1 MAMILDAFMSKF
13 SALLADLVYEE
24 VIMQLGVKD
33 ELHKLRQRM
42 RSIQCLLKD
51 AEKKKFDESAIEL
64 WFAELKDVMYDAEDI
79 IDLCRIEGTQLLTDQ
94 NPKSKTSL
102 VCCDFSSAFSCF
114 TSVPLRHDI
123 GNRIKDINGRLNQ
136 IYEDRKH
143 YKLEKSTI
151 SKTPQINL
159 LDSRQTSSMVD
170 PFIVGR
176 EVEVAANSL
185 VDHLLG
191 DMVDEKCR
199 LFAITGMGG
208 VGKTTLAQKVFNH
221 PKIQTYFN
229 VTVWV
234 CVSQTYLETELLKQV
249 IRGAKGNYGD
259 SNTKEE
265 LQRILR
271 DSVTSIQSLFLVL
284 DDVWESDVWINLFR
298 VPFYNSN
305 RSVRVLITT
314 RDENIVNK
322 MQIAYIHSVTYL
334 SEESSWDMLRRRLFL
349 EEQEELANGLRE
361 LGLMLV
367 NKCKGLPLA
376 IKVIAGVLL
385 SKPRNKKAWKNFL
398 NDNAWFIYNLPGEL
412 SGALY
417 LSFEDLP
424 SHLKQC
430 FLYFSLYRED
440 AQLDPHEFAQLWV
453 AEGFITKQQDSLM
466 EDLAEECFNEL
477 LNRNLLLPK
486 DYDGK
491 CRMHDLI
498 RSLTIFLSKEE
509 TSFGDLNVRNSTRS
523 IKLRRISVA
532 NQEAAVEILDCIAD
546 QGALRT
552 LLASSS
558 DLLLDDE
565 RLRRL
570 SHLRVLDISHT
581 QIQILPDSIGKLVH
595 LRYLNLN
602 HTHITTIPKSI
613 EQLTNLQFL
622 DISFCKKLGQLPSGI
637 TQLHNLR
644 RLDIFQSPVCF
655 HKIMHSASVIR
666 IAFPKLER
674 LQILNFPELEEW
686 SFGTEVEQNTSP
698 RLKLLPC
705 LQKLIIR
712 NCPLF
717 KQLPEGLK
725 YSSMKSLEIVG
736 ARRLKSVDNLSAKI
750 EELHLSYCEKLKV
763 VCCAPTLK
771 TLEVQECKALS
782 CVKKLDSLQKL
793 SFNDFEEESLP
804 EWLLKFLQQRGL
816 QNDSNDDFLLD
827 LYCSDEVIQKCIKGG
842 SYWDL
847 IQHIPRVKMFSVSEL
862 VNALV

>member
-13 SALLADLVYEE
+13 SALLADFVYEE

-51 AEKKKFDESAIEL
+51 AEKKKFDESTIEL
-64 WFAELKDVMYDAEDI
+64 WLSELKDVMYDVEDI
-79 IDLCRIEGTQLLTDQ
+79 IDLCRIEGAQLITDQ

-114 TSVPLRHDI
+114 TSVPLRHEI
-123 GNRIKDINGRLNQ
+123 GNRIKDINARLNQ

-151 SKTPQINL
+151 SKTPQISL

-170 PFIVGR
+170 PFVVGR

-208 VGKTTLAQKVFNH
+208 VGKTTLAQKIFNH

-322 MQIAYIHSVTYL
+322 MQVAYIHSVTYL
-334 SEESSWDMLRRRLFL
+334 SEESSWDMLRRRLFS
-349 EEQEELANGLRE
+349 EEQEELANGLKE
-361 LGLMLV
+361 IGLMIV

-398 NDNAWFIYNLPGEL
+398 NLMHG
-412 SGALY
+412 
-417 LSFEDLP
+417 SFTT
-424 SHLKQC
+424 
-430 FLYFSLYRED
+430 FLGSL
-440 AQLDPHEFAQLWV
+440 V
-453 AEGFITKQQDSLM
+453 
-466 EDLAEECFNEL
+466 
-477 LNRNLLLPK
+477 
-486 DYDGK
+486 
-491 CRMHDLI
+491 
-498 RSLTIFLSKEE
+498 
-509 TSFGDLNVRNSTRS
+509 
-523 IKLRRISVA
+523 
-532 NQEAAVEILDCIAD
+532 
-546 QGALRT
+546 
-552 LLASSS
+552 
-558 DLLLDDE
+558 
-565 RLRRL
+565 
-570 SHLRVLDISHT
+570 VLCT
-581 QIQILPDSIGKLVH
+581 
-595 LRYLNLN
+595 
-602 HTHITTIPKSI
+602 
-613 EQLTNLQFL
+613 
-622 DISFCKKLGQLPSGI
+622 
-637 TQLHNLR
+637 
-644 RLDIFQSPVCF
+644 
-655 HKIMHSASVIR
+655 
-666 IAFPKLER
+666 
-674 LQILNFPELEEW
+674 
-686 SFGTEVEQNTSP
+686 
-698 RLKLLPC
+698 
-705 LQKLIIR
+705 
-712 NCPLF
+712 
-717 KQLPEGLK
+717 
-725 YSSMKSLEIVG
+725 
-736 ARRLKSVDNLSAKI
+736 
-750 EELHLSYCEKLKV
+750 
-763 VCCAPTLK
+763 
-771 TLEVQECKALS
+771 
-782 CVKKLDSLQKL
+782 
-793 SFNDFEEESLP
+793 
-804 EWLLKFLQQRGL
+804 
-816 QNDSNDDFLLD
+816 
-827 LYCSDEVIQKCIKGG
+827 
-842 SYWDL
+842 
-847 IQHIPRVKMFSVSEL
+847 
-862 VNALV
+862 